1 MTASMAVHA
10 RVPPV
15 EQPLDRRT
23 LRALM
28 GTAAYYARRVA
39 RTMVLSEVDRE
50 DVEQDILLA
59 LIERRRFFDPARGIW
74 SSFADLVARQAAQAI
89 ADRIGHERRLRGD
102 AFDAA
107 DRNRDRVVSGDAD
120 NEVAA
125 DPIERAWLAAALVRF
140 CAVLPSELVIVT
152 ALALREDGDLAEAQ
166 RQSGLSSS
174 EFYRRLREIRYRMIC
189 VGIVRR
195 PPSFGVGGDSSA
207 GQPHPRTSWEKQPL
221 DRY

>member
-1 MTASMAVHA
+1 MTIFAIGYPSHGAPDDRGAWQHA

-59 LIERRRFFDPARGIW
+59 LIERRRFFDPARGVW

-107 DRNRDRVVSGDAD
+107 DRNRDPVVRTQTAKSRPTRSSG
-120 NEVAA
+120 
-125 DPIERAWLAAALVRF
+125 R
-140 CAVLPSELVIVT
+140 
-152 ALALREDGDLAEAQ
+152 
-166 RQSGLSSS
+166 GL
-174 EFYRRLREIRYRMIC
+174 RRLWSDFAPC
-189 VGIVRR
+189 C
-195 PPSFGVGGDSSA
+195 
-207 GQPHPRTSWEKQPL
+207 QTSW
-221 DRY
+221 